1 MFAIAVA
8 LCGGGLVLVKCTF
21 RMRIETLCSL
31 CGGGLVLVKCH
42 CSGVVR
48 RGFGASEVHI

>member
-21 RMRIETLCSL
+21 RMRIETLCSPL
-31 CGGGLVLVKCH
+31 PSGLDTN
-42 CSGVVR
+42 G
-48 RGFGASEVHI
+48 